1 MEITMQF
8 NLNIKNKQT
17 KKKTPEN
24 NKHPTGKYKA
34 HL

>member
-17 KKKTPEN
+17 KKTPEN